1 MFRKLSFLLLL
12 MVGMSGGYAQVAATS
27 KKIAP
32 FQIRLVNG
40 QQFTSSQLAAGPVVL
55 IYFSPDC
62 EHCQSF
68 TKDLLKN
75 SSVVA
80 NKQVVMVTF
89 QAMDMLKPFVSQ
101 YSLGTYPNFKVG
113 TEGTS
118 YLVQRYYQIRSFPYI
133 AIYDKKGNLVRT
145 FEGEQPHAEIF
156 KALKQI

>member
-1 MFRKLSFLLLL
+1 MFRKLLLMFLLLAASKGFAQSA
-12 MVGMSGGYAQVAATS
+12 VGSN
-27 KKIAP
+27 KIAP
-32 FQIRLVNG
+32 FQIKLVNG
-40 QQFTSSQLAAGPVVL
+40 QQYTSAQLAAGPVVL

-62 EHCQSF
+62 DHCQDF

-89 QAMDMLKPFVSQ
+89 QSMEMLKPFVSQ
-101 YSLGTYPNFKVG
+101 YSLGTHPNFKVG

-145 FEGEQPHAEIF
+145 FEGEQPHSEIF
-156 KALKQI
+156 KVLKQI

>member
-1 MFRKLSFLLLL
+1 MSRPLVILLLFL
-12 MVGMSGGYAQVAATS
+12 TSTFAFSQSKSGAQ
-27 KKIAP
+27 KIAP
-32 FQIRLVNG
+32 FQIRLTNG
-40 QQFTSSQLAAGPVVL
+40 QQYTSAQLAAGPVVL

-62 EHCQSF
+62 DHCQNF

-75 SSVVA
+75 YSVVA

-89 QAMDMLKPFVSQ
+89 QSMEMLKPFVSQ

-145 FEGEQPHAEIF
+145 FEGEQPHSEIF
-156 KALKQI
+156 KTLKQI

>member
-1 MFRKLSFLLLL
+1 MFRKISIILLL
-12 MVGMSGGYAQVAATS
+12 VAACFDSFSQGAAAT

-32 FQIRLVNG
+32 FSMRLTNG
-40 QQFTSSQLAAGPVVL
+40 QQFNYSQLAAGPVVL

-62 EHCQSF
+62 DHCQDF
-68 TKDLLKN
+68 TKDLVKN
-75 SSVVA
+75 YNVVA

-89 QAMDMLKPFVSQ
+89 QAMDMLKPFVTQ
-101 YSLGTYPNFKVG
+101 YGLNAYTNFKVG

-118 YLVQRYYQIRSFPYI
+118 YVVQKYYQIRSFPYI

-156 KALKQI
+156 KALRSI

>member
-1 MFRKLSFLLLL
+1 MFRSLVILLLFFTAA
-12 MVGMSGGYAQVAATS
+12 SGFSQSVSGA

-32 FQIRLVNG
+32 FQIRLTNG
-40 QQFTSSQLAAGPVVL
+40 QQYTSSQLAAGPVVL

-62 EHCQSF
+62 DHCQDF

-75 SSVVA
+75 YNVVA
-80 NKQVVMVTF
+80 NKQVIMVTF
-89 QAMDMLKPFVSQ
+89 QSMEMLKPFVSQ
-101 YSLGTYPNFKVG
+101 YSLSTYPNFKVG

>member
-1 MFRKLSFLLLL
+1 MFRKLLLLVL
-12 MVGMSGGYAQVAATS
+12 LLTSMKGFAQGTAGTN
-27 KKIAP
+27 KIAP

-40 QQFTSSQLAAGPVVL
+40 QQYTSAQLAAGPVVL

-75 SSVVA
+75 YNVVA

-101 YSLGTYPNFKVG
+101 YSLNTYPNFKVG

-156 KALKQI
+156 KAMKAI

>member
-1 MFRKLSFLLLL
+1 MSRKLIFLFFFLI
-12 MVGMSGGYAQVAATS
+12 VGNLAFSQAVQN
-27 KKIAP
+27 KIAP
-32 FQIRLVNG
+32 FQIRLTNG

-62 EHCQSF
+62 EHCQNF
-68 TKDLLKN
+68 TKDMIKN
-75 SSVVA
+75 FNVFT

-101 YSLGTYPNFKVG
+101 YNLGSYSNVKVG

-118 YLVQRYYQIRSFPYI
+118 YAVQRYYQIRSFPYI
-133 AIYDKKGNLVRT
+133 AIYDKSGKLVKT

-156 KALKQI
+156 KTLKQI

>member
-1 MFRKLSFLLLL
+1 MFRKLLFLFLVLSAS
-12 MVGMSGGYAQVAATS
+12 VGFAQTVGSA

-40 QQFTSSQLAAGPVVL
+40 QQYTSAQLAAGPVVL

-75 SSVVA
+75 YNVVA

-156 KALKQI
+156 KAMKQI

>member
-1 MFRKLSFLLLL
+1 MFRHLVIFLLLL
-12 MVGMSGGYAQVAATS
+12 TSTSTFSQSKSGAQ
-27 KKIAP
+27 KIAP
-32 FQIRLVNG
+32 FQIRLTNG
-40 QQFTSSQLAAGPVVL
+40 QQYTSAQLAAGPVVL
-55 IYFSPDC
+55 VYFSPDC
-62 EHCQSF
+62 DHCQNF

-75 SSVVA
+75 YSVVA

-89 QAMDMLKPFVSQ
+89 QSMEMLKPFVSQ

-145 FEGEQPHAEIF
+145 FEGEQPHSEIF
-156 KALKQI
+156 KTLKQI